1 MKRSRKIPASPGMP
15 VLLTTAAEHLEEW
28 AKILWDSNVIRFREH
43 PNCGKLDP
51 DEPELIAEHKKLVET
66 AAQLRR
72 ATSYW
77 KVNPLGGP
85 GSVFIAMAGRIQA
98 GEDYHSVLDD
108 YGFKVA
114 KR

>member
-1 MKRSRKIPASPGMP
+1 MTRRKKYASPGMP
-15 VLLTTAAEHLEEW
+15 TLLTTAADLLEEY
-28 AKILWDSNVIRFREH
+28 AEILWDSNVIRILDD

-51 DEPELIAEHKKLVET
+51 DEPALIAEYKKLVET

-72 ATSYW
+72 ATAYW

-85 GSVFIAMAGRIQA
+85 GSVFIAMAGRIQS